1 MKRSRLCN
9 KFLNT
14 KSDSDCKAYN
24 TQQNLCISLVRQA
37 KKHIFRHV
45 NTNVFTKNK
54 TFWKTL
60 KPFLT
65 DKVKTK
71 SKITLIKKKYSD
83 SSTEPSEEII
93 SDKGKVTEIFNNFLV
108 YIVPNLKI
116 RNNHNCNMDF
126 QKADDPVLNAMNKY
140 RYHSSIVMINSNIH
154 PESIF
159 SFTTVQ

>member
-14 KSDSDCKAYN
+14 KGDIDCKAYN
-24 TQQNLCISLVRQA
+24 TQQNLCVSLVKQA
-37 KKHIFRHV
+37 KKQIFRHV
-45 NTNVFTKNK
+45 NTNVVTENK

-71 SKITLIKKKYSD
+71 SKITLIEKKYKD

-93 SDKGKVTEIFNNFLV
+93 SDEEKVAEIFNNFFIN
-108 YIVPNLKI
+108 IVPNLKI
-116 RNNHNCNMDF
+116 PNNHNCDVDF
-126 QKADDPVLNAMNKY
+126 QKVDDLVLNAINKY
-140 RYHSSIVMINSNIH
+140 
-154 PESIF
+154 
-159 SFTTVQ
+159 

>member
-37 KKHIFRHV
+37 KKHIFRHI
-45 NTNVFTKNK
+45 NTNVFTESK

-65 DKVKTK
+65 DKLKTK
-71 SKITLIKKKYSD
+71 SKITLIKKK
-83 SSTEPSEEII
+83 I
-93 SDKGKVTEIFNNFLV
+93 
-108 YIVPNLKI
+108 
-116 RNNHNCNMDF
+116 
-126 QKADDPVLNAMNKY
+126 Q
-140 RYHSSIVMINSNIH
+140 
-154 PESIF
+154 
-159 SFTTVQ
+159 